1 MLQETRYK
9 KQDTTRD
16 LPCSGGAVLD
26 TTGEGI
32 PDHEADRPVR
42 CQSGAQQ
49 QVNDSR
55 KTILKIYHECRTPTR
70 VYSYPARTKL
80 EHLEIL
86 LFGDQGASGAGGAV
100 IWREAVDEKSAS
112 FLVVFE
118 RR

>member
-1 MLQETRYK
+1 
-9 KQDTTRD
+9 
-16 LPCSGGAVLD
+16 VLD

-55 KTILKIYHECRTPTR
+55 KTILKVYHGNGTQTR
-70 VYSYPARTKL
+70 EHSSLFRTKL

-86 LFGDQGASGAGGAV
+86 LFGDQGASGGGGAV
-100 IWREAVDEKSAS
+100 FWREAVNEKSAS

-118 RR
+118 RRRYGPV